1 MELIEIVKALA
12 GMLLGVLAYFAKKS
26 HDDIAALKEAMAALE
41 LKCAEHYVGKP
52 EMEALTKAIF
62 AKLDRIED
70 KIDKKADKQ

>member
-12 GMLLGVLAYFAKKS
+12 GLLLGVLAYFAKKS
-26 HDDIAALKEAMAALE
+26 HDDITGLKDEIAALE